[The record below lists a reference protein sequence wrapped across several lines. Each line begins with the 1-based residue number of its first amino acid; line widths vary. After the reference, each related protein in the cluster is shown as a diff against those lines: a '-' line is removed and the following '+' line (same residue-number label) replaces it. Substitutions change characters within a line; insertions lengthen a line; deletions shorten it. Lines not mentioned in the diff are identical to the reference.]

1 VSIDVEGKVE
11 TAGIGSTPG
20 WAERRYLQQEEKVN
34 PPLSFPDLGTVALAG
49 NGILEANRNGH
60 AFYVRAIRLASAAIK
75 MLEGPR
81 LGAIGGE
88 ELKPYDLGVNV
99 LVYALTQEGSLA
111 RRLVAEE

>member
-1 VSIDVEGKVE
+1 
-11 TAGIGSTPG
+11 
-20 WAERRYLQQEEKVN
+20 
-34 PPLSFPDLGTVALAG
+34 
-49 NGILEANRNGH
+49 
-60 AFYVRAIRLASAAIK
+60 